1 MKKKKAYVVGTNVSK
16 SLSPLIFNYWFKKYK
31 INGSYNYKEIKEKKF
46 DLEIKKILQE
56 EGVRGINV
64 TIPFKK
70 ATLSSFQSLT
80 SISVVCIA
88 PVARPLT
95 TIEDD

>member
-1 MKKKKAYVVGTNVSK
+1 MKKKKGYVVGTNVSK

-31 INGSYNYKEIKEKKF
+31 IDGRYDYKEIKEKKF

-64 TIPFKK
+64 TIPFKEK
-70 ATLSSFQSLT
+70 IIKHLSQQNKHAKHNIHSYLST
-80 SISVVCIA
+80 SKQ
-88 PVARPLT
+88 
-95 TIEDD
+95 